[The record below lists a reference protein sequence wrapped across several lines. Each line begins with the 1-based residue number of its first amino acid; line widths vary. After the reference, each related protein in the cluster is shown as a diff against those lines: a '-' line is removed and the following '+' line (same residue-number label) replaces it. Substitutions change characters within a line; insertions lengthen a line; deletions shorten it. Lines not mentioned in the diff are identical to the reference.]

1 LNNNIYHGVLK
12 MNLKQVNCKIG
23 KIVFVIT
30 TSILFLTSTLGFA
43 GNKRMMSIMAAK
55 MQATRALVE
64 SIYGLKLRAS
74 ESVIDMVA
82 DSYEGTTESKTKATI
97 RGIKYEAIEYD
108 QKQDIAKVV
117 ATVSLPSI
125 ENIDGTIMNLNNK
138 LFRRT
143 GYGTSTPANAG
154 PLKALRAA
162 ELDGY
167 KQLTQQIVGYVV
179 ESKTAVEN
187 FILKNDIIKTKV
199 LATLYLAE
207 VTDYG
212 WEKSGDAFVNM
223 QIDVASA
230 NLILGQDLGISD
242 AFINSQGMGAY
253 NDDFSK

>member
-1 LNNNIYHGVLK
+1 
-12 MNLKQVNCKIG
+12 MNLKRINHKIY
-23 KIVFVIT
+23 KFIFPLAIV
-30 TSILFLTSTLGFA
+30 ILHLTIVSGFA

-55 MQATRALVE
+55 MQASRALVE
-64 SIYGLKLRAS
+64 SIYGLKLRSS
-74 ESVIDMVA
+74 ESVINMIA
-82 DSYEGTTESKTKATI
+82 DSYQGTTESKTQATI
-97 RGIKYEAIEYD
+97 KGIKYETIEYD

-125 ENIDGTIMNLNNK
+125 ENIDGTVMNLHKK

-154 PLKALRAA
+154 PLKALRSA

-187 FILKNDIIKTKV
+187 FILKNDVIKTKV
-199 LATLYLAE
+199 LATIYLAE
-207 VTDYG
+207 VTDHG
-212 WEKSGDAFVNM
+212 WENNGDAFVNM
-223 QIDVASA
+223 QIDVSSA

-242 AFINSQGMGAY
+242 AFVTVQGMGAY
-253 NDDFSK
+253 KDDFSK